1 MPAFLLRTLGTRFLK
16 HAKLHLR
23 PASVRSYREALEV
36 VSDALGEDFRATHLT
51 NEDVDRFVAKQ
62 LQRGVS
68 KGTIN
73 VRLRVLKAALRWA
86 VREKLLPQLPVE
98 IRLLRV
104 TRPRGQRAFT
114 REDVARLL
122 SLAKP
127 RERALLAVLAAGGLR
142 IDEALHLR
150 WSDLE
155 DDRLRISAKPE
166 LNWTPKS
173 HQEREVYLPEGA
185 LRELSAYRATQSH
198 DGNADWMFQGRRA
211 GRRLTTNAKII
222 RDLFEAAGLYQPGK
236 LCHELRRGAA
246 STWLLAGA
254 DLNTVRELLGHAS
267 VTTTQLYLRTNED
280 AKRAAA
286 AKGLL

>member
-1 MPAFLLRTLGTRFLK
+1 VGGP
-16 HAKLHLR
+16 
-23 PASVRSYREALEV
+23 REAPAPATGRNPTAPR
-36 VSDALGEDFRATHLT
+36 DAPSRATSLHAP
-51 NEDVDRFVAKQ
+51 R
-62 LQRGVS
+62 R
-68 KGTIN
+68 
-73 VRLRVLKAALRWA
+73 RKAS
-86 VREKLLPQLPVE
+86 Q
-98 IRLLRV
+98 
-104 TRPRGQRAFT
+104 PRQ
-114 REDVARLL
+114 
-122 SLAKP
+122 AKP
-127 RERALLAVLAAGGLR
+127 RERALLAVLAVGGLR
-142 IDEALHLR
+142 IDDALHLR
-150 WSDLE
+150 WEDL
-155 DDRLRISAKPE
+155 DGDRLRISAKPE

-185 LRELSAYRATQSH
+185 LRELAAYRSTQTH
-198 DGNADWMFQGRRA
+198 DRDQDWMFQGRRA

-286 AKGLL
+286 SKGLL